1 MTDAETCASTLM
13 EQVRSWN
20 ATSTSYPRDKTVAQL
35 FEETAAAHADSV
47 ALVFDKEQL
56 TYGEL
61 NTRANQL
68 AHHLRKIGVGP
79 EAMVGCCME
88 RSIELIVAM
97 VAVLKAGGAY
107 VPLDPAYP
115 KERLNLLLE
124 DTRPQVMLTQQ
135 SIASTILA
143 DYTNTCL
150 VVDAQPR
157 LSGPVEQNP
166 VPVGGP
172 KSLAYVM
179 YTSGSTG
186 RPKGVMVEHRA
197 IIRLVRNTNYCR
209 FGTDEVFLQFA
220 PISFDAS
227 TLEIWGP
234 LLNGGRLV
242 IMPPQATS
250 LEDLGRVIR
259 EQNVTVLWLTA
270 GLFNLMVEER
280 LEDLRPVRQLLA
292 GGDVLSPRHVRSAL
306 NTLQDCNLI
315 NGYGPT
321 ENTTFTCCH
330 TMRAGEP
337 APDSIPIGRP
347 ISNTQV
353 YILDEQLRPVP
364 PGAEGELYAG
374 GDGLARGYLNDPQ
387 ATEQR
392 FLPNPFVEERGA
404 RMYRTGDLARWRA
417 DGVIEF
423 LGHRPF
429 GQEPEA
435 AWEAP
440 VTESQLEIW
449 LSDQLGEEASCSY
462 NEAFTLHMRGH
473 VNEAALRRAL
483 TQIVNRHDSLR
494 ATFNEEGN
502 CQRFAPKLDLEI
514 PTVDLTQLTPGE
526 REARLKEIVKQNAHT
541 PFDLGEGPL
550 IRAQWIYL
558 EARYQLLIFTA
569 HQIVCDGWSTNV
581 LIDEIAH
588 AYNSIVRDAS
598 LELPAPMS
606 FAAYAKRQQEFL
618 NSPEGAK
625 VEQYWLEQFKQPGP
639 LLDLPLD
646 HPRPSVRG
654 FDGATYRYKIGTEA
668 YNNIK
673 KMGARQKCTL
683 FITLLAGL
691 QILLNRL
698 SGQDDVVVGVPTAGQ
713 SLINDAILVGHC
725 VNFIPL
731 RSHLAG
737 NLTAAEF
744 LAQMKQTV
752 LAGYDHQNYTYGR
765 LVRKLALRRDPSR
778 LPLTEILFNLERI
791 GDGLSFD
798 GIEAEIDPNPKSFVN
813 FDLFINVLESKDGL
827 VIDCDYDTGLFEEET
842 IARWLGHYEL
852 LLEGMVANVDQ
863 PISKLPLTC
872 HHKTHYRP
880 VSN

>member
-1 MTDAETCASTLM
+1 MPRLM
-13 EQVRSWN
+13 EPVRSWN
-20 ATSTSYPRDKTVAQL
+20 GTSTRYPRHKTIAQL

-61 NTRANQL
+61 NSRANQL

-135 SIASTILA
+135 SIASTVLA

-157 LSGPVEQNP
+157 LSGNVEQNP

-172 KSLAYVM
+172 NSLAYVM

-209 FGTDEVFLQFA
+209 FGADEVFLQFA

-270 GLFNLMVEER
+270 GLFHLMVEER

-292 GGDVLSPRHVRSAL
+292 GGDVLSPRHVRLAL
-306 NTLQDCNLI
+306 STLQDCDLI

-364 PGAEGELYAG
+364 PGTEGELYAA

-387 ATEQR
+387 TTGQR
-392 FLPNPFVEERGA
+392 FLPNPFVAERDA

-423 LGHRPF
+423 LGRADSQVKILGHRI
-429 GQEPEA
+429 E
-435 AWEAP
+435 
-440 VTESQLEIW
+440 
-449 LSDQLGEEASCSY
+449 
-462 NEAFTLHMRGH
+462 
-473 VNEAALRRAL
+473 
-483 TQIVNRHDSLR
+483 
-494 ATFNEEGN
+494 
-502 CQRFAPKLDLEI
+502 
-514 PTVDLTQLTPGE
+514 PGE
-526 REARLKEIVKQNAHT
+526 IESVLGTHEHIKQSCVVPRTEEDGSKRLIA
-541 PFDLGEGPL
+541 
-550 IRAQWIYL
+550 Y
-558 EARYQLLIFTA
+558 Y
-569 HQIVCDGWSTNV
+569 VCS
-581 LIDEIAH
+581 
-588 AYNSIVRDAS
+588 
-598 LELPAPMS
+598 
-606 FAAYAKRQQEFL
+606 
-618 NSPEGAK
+618 
-625 VEQYWLEQFKQPGP
+625 
-639 LLDLPLD
+639 
-646 HPRPSVRG
+646 RPHV
-654 FDGATYRYKIGTEA
+654 
-668 YNNIK
+668 
-673 KMGARQKCTL
+673 
-683 FITLLAGL
+683 
-691 QILLNRL
+691 
-698 SGQDDVVVGVPTAGQ
+698 
-713 SLINDAILVGHC
+713 
-725 VNFIPL
+725 
-731 RSHLAG
+731 
-737 NLTAAEF
+737 TAADLRTF
-744 LAQMKQTV
+744 LAK
-752 LAGYDHQNYTYGR
+752 
-765 LVRKLALRRDPSR
+765 KLPGHMIPAIFLPVAS
-778 LPLTEILFNLERI
+778 LPLTPNGKIDRAALPEPSTAVRPDASAKSAATQLEQTI
-791 GDGLSFD
+791 IDIWHAYLSTEQLGPTANFFDAGGDSLSLMRVHTRLQK
-798 GIEAEIDPNPKSFVN
+798 A
-813 FDLFINVLESKDGL
+813 LE
-827 VIDCDYDTGLFEEET
+827 VQFPITALFEYATVRSLARYLSGHVSSET
-842 IARWLGHYEL
+842 SISDARQRAQKQRAAFARQHRR
-852 LLEGMVANVDQ
+852 N
-863 PISKLPLTC
+863 ISSAL
-872 HHKTHYRP
+872 
-880 VSN
+880 